1 MSADALSPDFTLL
14 QPFLFPNRVFTA
26 FAHVC
31 AVINSR
37 LAMLGCVAAITA
49 ELTTQTTVFEQ
60 V

>member
-1 MSADALSPDFTLL
+1 
-14 QPFLFPNRVFTA
+14 
-26 FAHVC
+26 
-31 AVINSR
+31 VINSR